1 MEMRGVEPLSESSK
15 PGLSPSAVCVLTF
28 PPPTSR
34 RQDDGFSSF
43 IKSGRPQSLRQL
55 VPCYYDVDGL
65 RGRTLR
71 VDDRRL
77 SGESYVIVVVS
88 YCFSPL
94 LGGSGSAARF
104 SAPPHPRRNQ
114 IRPRVGGFV
123 HDYYTTFP
131 GKYQPLARTARSISR
146 WASRLARSSRLS

>member
-1 MEMRGVEPLSESSK
+1 MVVKEVVEPRGVEPLSEDQTNRA
-15 PGLSPSAVCVLTF
+15 SPSAVCVLTF
-28 PPPTSR
+28 PPPISR
-34 RQDDGFSSF
+34 RQDTGFSSF
-43 IKSGRPQSLRQL
+43 IKSGRPQSLSRL

-114 IRPRVGGFV
+114 IRPRKWGRALT
-123 HDYYTTFP
+123 DY
-131 GKYQPLARTARSISR
+131 PLARIMRSMSR
-146 WASRLARSSRLS
+146 LASRLAMSSRLS